1 MERGTILKK
10 YFYEIIVFFNDKSDD
25 FNVNNDS
32 YEKKAYY
39 DENHFDVVEVTNKII
54 VLKCER
60 SNDRVLSDIIQGF
73 NSTMNKQLT
82 KSLIF
87 YFAVNGHFPEIK
99 VVKVSKYENQIK
111 KGEIE
116 YKSEQLIQPFNSSL
130 NEELKIEE
138 SKLDALFCTDLIKSQ
153 ALMISLSLWLKGV
166 TCKLAGDAFD
176 CFWTSFNSL
185 YSFISNQKTEFNKRK
200 EIRSFILNNRHL
212 FTESSSLFS
221 AYDEKE
227 IRRLRWREMIL
238 NDYETEKS
246 AKAFR
251 DFVLRYKD
259 YRLNKIFQDTLPY
272 RKEFLSNGGYLNE
285 VENHI
290 STNISNKYKDD
301 YELLC
306 FYLVKYSYFLRN
318 KYFHGEK
325 IDSTIYLIKT
335 TEIEELTRINEIFKI
350 FLRELIISNNHY

>member
-1 MERGTILKK
+1 MKK
-10 YFYEIIVFFNDKSDD
+10 YVYEIIVFFNDESDD
-25 FNVNNDS
+25 FIENNNS
-32 YEKKAYY
+32 KEKKAYY
-39 DENHFDVVEVTNKII
+39 DENHFDVIELTNKNI

-60 SNDRVLSDIIQGF
+60 SNDRVLSDIIKGF

-87 YFAVNGHFPEIK
+87 FFAINGCLPEIK
-99 VVKVSKYENQIK
+99 LVKVRKFENQRK

-116 YKSEQLIQPFNSSL
+116 YKAEQLIQPFSSSL
-130 NEELKIEE
+130 NEALKIEE
-138 SKLDALFCTDLIKSQ
+138 SKLDVLFCKDLNKSQ

-166 TCKLAGDAFD
+166 TSKLAGDTFD

-200 EIRSFILNNRHL
+200 DIRSFILNNRHL

-246 AKAFR
+246 TKAFR
-251 DFVLRYKD
+251 DFILRYKD

-272 RKEFLSNGGYLNE
+272 RKEFLSNAGYLNE
-285 VENHI
+285 VEDHI
-290 STNISNKYKDD
+290 KTNISNKYKDD

-335 TEIEELTRINEIFKI
+335 TEIEELTRINEIFKV
-350 FLRELIISNNHY
+350 FLRELIISNDHY